1 MAGRTKRILI
11 QATCCVASTY
21 FQNGAPRM
29 SGGSLRIIGQK
40 RESLPPS
47 ISTTKFLIMA
57 EPSRL
62 VPELGAG
69 ADITYP
75 DTQLFING
83 EWCDAASG
91 GTKGG
96 TNPATGGLIGRVAQA
111 TKADLDRAL
120 TCRRRRLSR
129 MAAHNCFGT
138 GCSIRQG
145 RRTSK
150 SADRDHCDLDD
161 PRTRQA
167 ASAVAQRA

>member
-1 MAGRTKRILI
+1 
-11 QATCCVASTY
+11 
-21 FQNGAPRM
+21 
-29 SGGSLRIIGQK
+29 
-40 RESLPPS
+40 
-47 ISTTKFLIMA
+47 MA

-111 TKADLDRAL
+111 TKADLNMPQKTAFKNGGAQL
-120 TCRRRRLSR
+120 RRNGL
-129 MAAHNCFGT
+129 
-138 GCSIRQG
+138 QY
-145 RRTSK
+145 
-150 SADRDHCDLDD
+150 
-161 PRTRQA
+161 
-167 ASAVAQRA
+167 